1 MQSVRSHDRGDF
13 IMSAQVQHASMASGR
28 SLVFMVI
35 VALHGVAISALMA
48 WRIAETTSRDP
59 DRVLIDWP
67 QQKAREIPEPAAP
80 GSPLQ
85 KVAMPIPVTPVAP
98 LPVTDEQVISADP
111 VREVKAVTDTGTA
124 GVADVIADTP
134 LRFQAVRPADDYYPP
149 NSIRLEQQGTVIVRT
164 CVDAA
169 GRLAEAPRVV
179 TGSRFRALDEAA
191 IVWASEALRF
201 TPATKGGTATGACKD
216 FKVNFRLH

>member
-1 MQSVRSHDRGDF
+1 
-13 IMSAQVQHASMASGR
+13 MSAQVQHASMASGR

-67 QQKAREIPEPAAP
+67 QQQSREIPKPAAP
-80 GSPLQ
+80 GNPLQ
-85 KVAMPIPVTPVAP
+85 KVPMPIPVAPANLLPVAE
-98 LPVTDEQVISADP
+98 EQVISAGP
-111 VREVKAVTDTGTA
+111 ASEVTAVTNTGNA
-124 GVADVIADTP
+124 GPSEVIADTP

-149 NSIRLEQQGTVIVRT
+149 NAIRLEQQGTVIVRT

-179 TGSRFRALDEAA
+179 TGSRFRALDDAA
-191 IVWASEALRF
+191 ILWAAEALRF
-201 TPATKGGTATGACKD
+201 TPATKGVKATGACKE

>member
-1 MQSVRSHDRGDF
+1 
-13 IMSAQVQHASMASGR
+13 MSAQVQHASIASGR

-35 VALHGVAISALMA
+35 VALHAVAISALMA

-67 QQKAREIPEPAAP
+67 QQQSREIPKPAAP
-80 GSPLQ
+80 GDPLQ
-85 KVAMPIPVTPVAP
+85 KVPMPIPVAP
-98 LPVTDEQVISADP
+98 ADALRIPDEQVISADP
-111 VREVKAVTDTGTA
+111 VGEVAVVTYTGNA
-124 GVADVIADTP
+124 GPSEAIADTP
-134 LRFQAVRPADDYYPP
+134 LRFHAVRPADDYYPP
-149 NSIRLEQQGTVIVRT
+149 NAIRMEQQGTVIVRT

-169 GRLAEAPRVV
+169 GRLAEAPHVV

-191 IVWASEALRF
+191 IRWAAEALRF
-201 TPATKGGTATGACKD
+201 TPATKGGAATGACKE